1 MLQIYYNKEKG
12 GWQSPTIVPFQD
24 LKLSPA
30 SAALHYGENLI
41 FFECLLAYIYC
52 RFY

>member
-30 SAALHYGENLI
+30 SAALHYGESFL
-41 FFECLLAYIYC
+41 FECLLTHLLPLL
-52 RFY
+52 FF